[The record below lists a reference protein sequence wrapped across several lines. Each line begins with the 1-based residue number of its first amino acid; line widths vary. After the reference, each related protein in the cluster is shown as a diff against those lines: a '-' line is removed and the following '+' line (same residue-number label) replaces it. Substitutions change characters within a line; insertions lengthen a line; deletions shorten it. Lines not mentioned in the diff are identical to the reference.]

1 MENILYTLKFMADEI
16 NPLYLLKII
25 NYVNKNN
32 IKFQIVC
39 ESEFSI
45 YTYDD
50 DQLDLIKQ
58 ILKNENVEYN
68 IFTF

>member
-1 MENILYTLKFMADEI
+1 MENVLYTLKFMADEI